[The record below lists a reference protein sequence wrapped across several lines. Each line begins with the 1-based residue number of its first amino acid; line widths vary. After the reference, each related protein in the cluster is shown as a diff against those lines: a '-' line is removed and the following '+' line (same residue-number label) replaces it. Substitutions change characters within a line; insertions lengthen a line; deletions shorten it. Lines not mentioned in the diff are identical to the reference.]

1 MIVEDF
7 GGIDNIMQKL
17 GTKPK
22 TGISPDDVERRK
34 KAFGPNYF
42 PPPHIKSLCE
52 LIMENFDDQ
61 INRILLAAAIVSIV
75 IGLIQH
81 GWPKGMLEGTSIMMA
96 LCIIIIVSSGNNY
109 ASERRLANLVAMADR
124 Q

>member
-1 MIVEDF
+1 
-7 GGIDNIMQKL
+7 
-17 GTKPK
+17 
-22 TGISPDDVERRK
+22 
-34 KAFGPNYF
+34 
-42 PPPHIKSLCE
+42 
-52 LIMENFDDQ
+52 MENFDDQ